1 MADLNESFDSSA
13 SLEFPDL
20 LIEDDER
27 CHRRFMFTS
36 RCNNDIKLYL
46 LNHPK
51 TNTPALFEI
60 AEEGLN
66 EVFQISSDDRSVIY
80 GETVI
85 KKGEFYM
92 CSPLH
97 PFFLLVS
104 TLADKKPKELKLEE
118 LFVDNLLLVAR
129 LPSSLKALEIA
140 TIVSDEG
147 GVKKY
152 TYDHEYLITWL
163 TKRFQIFVKA
173 VKTNGQ
179 APPMYLE
186 YDSSL
191 RYFTF
196 QIFSDYLSE
205 ALTNEMRCVL
215 EIEKPAIP
223 TSTSTPATAKR
234 KVDIPKA
241 EKRPPPLSV
250 KQRKLKEASKGVQSL
265 TMFFNKAP

>member
-104 TLADKKPKELKLEE
+104 TLADK
-118 LFVDNLLLVAR
+118 
-129 LPSSLKALEIA
+129 
-140 TIVSDEG
+140 
-147 GVKKY
+147 
-152 TYDHEYLITWL
+152 
-163 TKRFQIFVKA
+163 IFVKA